1 MITKDHEL
9 SISAQARLLNI
20 SRSTTYYTPRP
31 PSAQDLTLMRQLD
44 ELHLKHPT
52 LGSRMLRDQL
62 NRMGYHVGRRHVST
76 LMKKMGMIPGL
87 KVRHRFEAKQ
97 IFKKRVMPSYFSMF
111 KAAAPHQTE
120 SMNWVTSCSGS

>member
-76 LMKKMGMIPGL
+76 LMKKMGMMNCPMSKDMENDMDEDDMPARRGPEN
-87 KVRHRFEAKQ
+87 RPD
-97 IFKKRVMPSYFSMF
+97 KK
-111 KAAAPHQTE
+111 
-120 SMNWVTSCSGS
+120 